1 MPGVLYQLWGGILD
15 RVDIDLLQ
23 QRVVL
28 DFHVINSTQ
37 VPPVRR
43 HVAELG
49 GVSEFRWFSSIPG
62 PWNYADVTE
71 LHFRQT
77 STGSKVLD
85 IMLWS
90 EEAGISITA
99 SSATLDGEPI
109 IREQT

>member
-23 QRVVL
+23 QRAVL

-37 VPPVRR
+37 VPPMRR
-43 HVAELG
+43 HVAELD

-77 STGSKVLD
+77 STGSTVLD

-99 SSATLDGEPI
+99 SSATLDGEPMI
-109 IREQT
+109 PEQT